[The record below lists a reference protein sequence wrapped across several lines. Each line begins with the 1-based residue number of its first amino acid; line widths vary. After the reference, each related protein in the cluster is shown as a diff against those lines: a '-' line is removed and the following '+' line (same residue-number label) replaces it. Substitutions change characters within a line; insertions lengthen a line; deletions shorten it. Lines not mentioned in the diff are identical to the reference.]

1 MKTKLTLLLALLI
14 ILPGCEWLKKA
25 SEVTITTDLTA
36 NIPIVLGGKS
46 ANVNSGIAG
55 PFNGTAILSL
65 NGNPD
70 LKNYLDNIREI
81 TLKNLVIT
89 IEGLSVGQ
97 AITTVT
103 AEILNIGE
111 LGTQTN
117 ITGNPYSFTP
127 AVNANIYGAAEA
139 MLLDDLAIT
148 VVANGNATGEPMAFN
163 VRFNFEAEVV
173 AAAID

>member
-1 MKTKLTLLLALLI
+1 
-14 ILPGCEWLKKA
+14 
-25 SEVTITTDLTA
+25 
-36 NIPIVLGGKS
+36 
-46 ANVNSGIAG
+46 
-55 PFNGTAILSL
+55 
-65 NGNPD
+65 
-70 LKNYLDNIREI
+70 
-81 TLKNLVIT
+81 
-89 IEGLSVGQ
+89 VGQ